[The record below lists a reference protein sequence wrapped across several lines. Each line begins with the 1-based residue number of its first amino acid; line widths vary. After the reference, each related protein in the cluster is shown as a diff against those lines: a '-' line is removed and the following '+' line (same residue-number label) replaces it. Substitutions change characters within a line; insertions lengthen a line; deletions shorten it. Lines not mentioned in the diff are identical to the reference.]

1 MNIHNSSSASN
12 ISAYDVEKIL
22 KNQKEQGVEKRLSKA
37 RDKLTKFYAV
47 PPTLIAKDH
56 ANLLKTLTQLDEAIK
71 KYQDLTQMIEQQLL
85 KEKNPMI
92 INKKKK
98 QLDLLKKKELKVLKE
113 YKTNYDKLTKLNFAA
128 QKIKHAMKVNGK
140 ITRNVLEKTVEE
152 KGYVNVDYY
161 TLKRLAQNDQVTYK
175 NLLQKN
181 SYLRYVATV
190 LCFIV
195 LFYVIGSLG
204 YLSFEVTLYINFSF
218 ILLGMCIILYTYYSH
233 LNDDSLSVYEKTFP
247 KTDAINALSTVP
259 SCIPSGEDMWE
270 SFFDIKS

>member
-22 KNQKEQGVEKRLSKA
+22 KNRKEQGVEKRLSKA
-37 RDKLTKFYAV
+37 RDKLTKFYTV

-98 QLDLLKKKELKVLKE
+98 QLDLLKKQELKVLKE
-113 YKTNYDKLTKLNFAA
+113 YKTNYDNLTKLNFAA

-247 KTDAINALSTVP
+247 KTEAINALSTVP
-259 SCIPSGEDMWE
+259 LCIPSGEDMWE